1 MLPPWKPR
9 SANWPLSLNAQ
20 SLFFGSRAKRPE
32 KRGLTQAQL
41 AESASLSPTYLGILE
56 RGENVPTL
64 SVILQLASALE
75 VHPMELFRD
84 YSA

>member
-1 MLPPWKPR
+1 MVTMQEVTRRDYR
-9 SANWPLSLNAQ
+9 SADAEW
-20 SLFFGSRAKRPE
+20 FGATIRRMRERRS
-32 KRGLTQAQL
+32 LTQAQL

-64 SVILQLASALE
+64 SVVLQLAAALE

-84 YSA
+84 YTP